1 MVCREAYVAYLALS
15 LSFLF
20 YLESLDFRKRN
31 SVGPLLYK
39 LPYTHYHTS
48 YTYPHFGDRETG
60 RSQLVTSN
68 ILAAGSIVGS

>member
-1 MVCREAYVAYLALS
+1 MARREAYVAYLALS

-31 SVGPLLYK
+31 SVDPSLQYYTS
-39 LPYTHYHTS
+39 YTHCHTS

-60 RSQLVTSN
+60 QSQLVTSN
-68 ILAAGSIVGS
+68 TLAADSVVG